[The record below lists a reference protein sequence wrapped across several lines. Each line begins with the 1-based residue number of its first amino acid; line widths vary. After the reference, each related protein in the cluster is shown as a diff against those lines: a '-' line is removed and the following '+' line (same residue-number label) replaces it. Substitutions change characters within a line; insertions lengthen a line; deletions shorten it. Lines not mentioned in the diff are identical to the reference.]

1 MVYQKCDPK
10 DTYSWKG
17 GISSDLY
24 EMYHVTPSY
33 PMYSWYLLLF
43 PHISL
48 WFILY
53 SLCFPCIHC
62 VFPVFTVFSLY
73 SLCFPCIPYIFFCIP
88 SVFTVFSTVFTAV
101 FSLYIYKDIDIF
113 FCTPYVFPVF
123 TVFSLYSLCFLLY
136 SLRFPCIPCVFYC
149 IHCVFPVFTVFYCVH
164 WYSLCF
170 HCIPYVVPVSPKFC
184 YIKYL
189 MVFRVWISNHAG
201 CWETWE
207 KCKKARVARRVFLAF
222 RRKSNNI
229 PSVWIRISKHGKPLG
244 ISFIK

>member
-1 MVYQKCDPK
+1 M
-10 DTYSWKG
+10 
-17 GISSDLY
+17 
-24 EMYHVTPSY
+24 
-33 PMYSWYLLLF
+33 
-43 PHISL
+43 
-48 WFILY
+48 
-53 SLCFPCIHC
+53 
-62 VFPVFTVFSLY
+62 
-73 SLCFPCIPYIFFCIP
+73 
-88 SVFTVFSTVFTAV
+88 
-101 FSLYIYKDIDIF
+101 
-113 FCTPYVFPVF
+113 
-123 TVFSLYSLCFLLY
+123 FSLYSLCFLLH
-136 SLRFPCIPCVFYC
+136 SLRFPCIHCVSLCSLCFPCIPYVFYC
-149 IHCVFPVFTVFYCVH
+149 IPTVSPVFLMFSTVFTVFSLYTEPYSILRYTHETLRCVFCIPTKVFPVFTVFYCVH